1 MSLTDKQW
9 AKVRK
14 TWEEDSR
21 TGFKWLID
29 ELKLEIPR
37 KTIDNHARR
46 HQWTKRPYVP
56 QKVPEGTQVSIKDL
70 AQESSL
76 GRPTLYKKE
85 YAKQAYKLCLLG
97 HTDDELAKFFE
108 VNVSTINEW
117 KHKHA
122 EFSESIKEGRA
133 IADGNVALSLYER
146 ACGYECDDVHVA
158 VINEKVVLT
167 PLRKHY
173 PPDAASIK
181 FWLNNRQSEKWRL
194 KVEVEQTIIDPFPD
208 KEKLNEIRAKQLA
221 RAKELEERRKHQR
234 EVLGLDVSG
243 LLDDALNEE

>member
-21 TGFKWLID
+21 TGFKWLVE
-29 ELKLEIPR
+29 ELKLSISPN
-37 KTIDNHARR
+37 TIL
-46 HQWTKRPYVP
+46 KRSSRQGWAKKPYVT
-56 QKVPEGTQVSIKDL
+56 KNVTQVTN
-70 AQESSL
+70 ESVDKGKQVVKV
-76 GRPTLYKKE
+76 GRPSDYKNS

-108 VNVSTINEW
+108 VNADTINEW
-117 KHKHA
+117 KHRHI
-122 EFSESIKEGRA
+122 EFSESIKEGKA

-158 VINEKVVLT
+158 VINNAVVLT
-167 PLRKHY
+167 PLRKYY

-181 FWLNNRQSEKWRL
+181 FWLNNRQPEKWRL

-208 KEKLNEIRAKQLA
+208 KEKLNEIRAKKLA
-221 RAKELEERRKHQR
+221 HAKELEEKRKKQR
-234 EVLGLDVSG
+234 ETLGLDVSG